1 LKTRANLAP
10 TASGLIHTLRSFEK
24 SKYFQMNLTTTKF
37 IVLFLGINFCI
48 HAQTYPDHFGTGND
62 VGVMVTSSPEQGT
75 NEASHTLNGTGL
87 FPDMV
92 GASRF
97 LAQTQ
102 LGYKEADIQ
111 NVISLGIDA
120 WLDQQIS
127 MPITVDY
134 EQTYRNIHDDIISM
148 MNASLGAADSAR
160 RDEHIPFVF
169 YQKAFTDDDG
179 LRQKIAFALS
189 QIFVVS
195 INGTI
200 GDRGFGL
207 SSYYDVL
214 YNGAFG
220 NFRDLLFNVSSHP
233 IMGIYL
239 SHFKNEK
246 ANPVEGTLPDENYA
260 REIMQLFTIGL
271 FELNNDG
278 SLKLDANGAPIPT
291 YDIEDVQEMA
301 KVFTGFSGGD
311 WDYVSH
317 TQYTPGDPLLFQK
330 NFNHYDLTVPM
341 YMHDDHHDTGTKI
354 LPDGTIIPAG
364 QTGMQDVNMA
374 IDWLFNHPNV
384 GPFIGYRLIQQ
395 LVKSNP
401 TPEYVNRV
409 ATAFSNDGN
418 GVRGNM
424 EAVVRAILTD
434 PEARDCAFITAP
446 RAGKLL
452 QPIERMM
459 NLFYALN
466 ISTPSGRYW
475 FRDYGEIYDKVEQ
488 SYLYSPTVFNFFS
501 PFFADGEF
509 VAPNDM
515 VSPEFQLLH
524 STSSIHYL
532 NMAEDMIKVRPFKN
546 KTGINDNPNNPRV
559 VNNSPDNPTL
569 DFTPLTTLFAESG
582 LTALIDHLDLYLCRG
597 QLGTSTKAHIE
608 NNIAQNLANGT
619 NMSDLEVVED
629 VLYYIMI
636 SPSYVILK

>member
-1 LKTRANLAP
+1 
-10 TASGLIHTLRSFEK
+10 
-24 SKYFQMNLTTTKF
+24 MNRTIIKF
-37 IVLFLGINFCI
+37 IVLLLGISSGI
-48 HAQTYPDHFGTGND
+48 HAQTYPDHFGKGNK
-62 VGVMVTSSPEQGT
+62 VGVTVTSSSEQGT
-75 NEASHTLNGTGL
+75 DEANHTLNGTGL
-87 FPDMV
+87 FPDIA

-97 LAQTQ
+97 LAQAQ
-102 LGYKEADIQ
+102 LGYNEADIQ
-111 NVISLGIDA
+111 NVLNLGIDA
-120 WLDQQIS
+120 WLDEQIS
-127 MPITVDY
+127 MPITADY
-134 EQTYRNIHDDIISM
+134 EQTYRNIHEEILSM
-148 MNASLGAADSAR
+148 MYDSLGNADPAR

-169 YQKAFTDDDG
+169 YQKAFTDDDA

-200 GDRGFGL
+200 GDKGFGV

-220 NFRDLLFNVSSHP
+220 NFRDLLYNVSLHP
-233 IMGIYL
+233 LMGIYL

-246 ANPVEGTLPDENYA
+246 ANPLEGTLPDENYA

-278 SLKLDANGAPIPT
+278 SLKLDANGKPIPT
-291 YDIEDVQEMA
+291 YNIEDVQEMA
-301 KVFTGFSGGD
+301 KVFTGLSGGD
-311 WDYVSH
+311 YDYVFH
-317 TQYTPGDPLLFQK
+317 PEYTPGDPLLFQK
-330 NFNHYDLTVPM
+330 NFGHYDLTVPM
-341 YMHDDHHDTGTKI
+341 YMHDDYHDTGTKI

-364 QTGMQDVNMA
+364 QTGMQDINMA

-401 TPEYVNRV
+401 TPGYVNRIAAV
-409 ATAFSNDGN
+409 FNNDGD

-424 EAVVRAILTD
+424 DAVVRAILTD
-434 PEARDCAFITAP
+434 PEARDCSYITDP
-446 RAGKLL
+446 KSGKLL

-459 NLFYALN
+459 NLFYAFN

-475 FRDYGEIYDKVEQ
+475 FRDYGEIYDRVEQ

-524 STSSIHYL
+524 STSTIHYL
-532 NMAEDMIKVRPFKN
+532 NMTEDMIKIRPFKN
-546 KTGINDNPNNPRV
+546 KTGINDNPSNPRV

-569 DFTPLTTLFAESG
+569 DFTPLTTLYADG
-582 LTALIDHLDLYLCRG
+582 GITALIEHLDIYLCRG
-597 QLGTSTKAHIE
+597 QLGASTKAHIE
-608 NNIAQNLANGT
+608 DNYNQNVANGT
-619 NMSDLEVVED
+619 SLSDLEIVKD
-629 VLYYIMI
+629 VLYYVMI